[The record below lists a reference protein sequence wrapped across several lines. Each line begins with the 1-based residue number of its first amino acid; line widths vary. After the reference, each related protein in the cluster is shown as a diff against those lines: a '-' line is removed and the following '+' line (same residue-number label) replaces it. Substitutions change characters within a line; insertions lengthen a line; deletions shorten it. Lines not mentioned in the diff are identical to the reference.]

1 MKPIGQATFSAALA
15 GVLCAGLLV
24 PAAALGA
31 RKPITGRLDRSQ
43 ITVVGLA
50 PNGAATKARA
60 RPGFRL
66 VPPAATVTLQLR
78 ARTGAYLGPVVVA
91 GRGSSVTLGVR
102 PGANLGRIE
111 LRRGYARVVRRLPPK
126 DVDRRVTASARRGV
140 PLGASSRGWV
150 RARARGPYG
159 PGRDPDRDGIPDRFD
174 VSDNGV
180 LTLGTCPAIVCSA
193 NIGIGLSNSKEA
205 DVALIVSVAAARL
218 ALAGLLWQLLASRRK
233 RGRIE
238 VDMRLGLP
246 IYQQGGGSW
255 AVFVEVLNHTE
266 HPVRWVSASLEL
278 SDGRRLYLV
287 QQPPGGELPAVL
299 QPHDSHQTWAP
310 CHELER
316 AGLDLSERVVAIVKL
331 DTGELLRSPRGRLV
345 SRSARRRG
353 RG

>member
-1 MKPIGQATFSAALA
+1 
-15 GVLCAGLLV
+15 
-24 PAAALGA
+24 
-31 RKPITGRLDRSQ
+31 
-43 ITVVGLA
+43 
-50 PNGAATKARA
+50 
-60 RPGFRL
+60 
-66 VPPAATVTLQLR
+66 
-78 ARTGAYLGPVVVA
+78 
-91 GRGSSVTLGVR
+91 
-102 PGANLGRIE
+102 
-111 LRRGYARVVRRLPPK
+111 VVRRLPAK
-126 DVDRRVTASARRGV
+126 AVDSGVRARALRSV
-140 PLGASSRGWV
+140 PVGAATLGWV
-150 RARARGPYG
+150 RAHAHGPFG

-193 NIGIGLSNSKEA
+193 NIGIGLSNSSEA
-205 DVALIVSVAAARL
+205 DVALIVAAAAALL
-218 ALAGLLWQLLASRRK
+218 ALVSLLWQVLATRRK

-238 VDMRLGLP
+238 VDVRLGLP

-278 SDGRRLYLV
+278 SDGRRLYLM

-316 AGLDLSERVVAIVKL
+316 AGLDLSEPVFATAKM
-331 DTGELLRSPRGRLV
+331 DSGALLRSPRRRLI